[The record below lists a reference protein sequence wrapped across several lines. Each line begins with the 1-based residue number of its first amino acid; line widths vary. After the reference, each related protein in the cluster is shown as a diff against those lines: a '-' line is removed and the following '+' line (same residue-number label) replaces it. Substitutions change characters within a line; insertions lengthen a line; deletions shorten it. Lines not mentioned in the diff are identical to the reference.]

1 MDKNFSWGNSS
12 AELVTLLMIAES
24 FYLSYHYLLLPL
36 LLVTYSVLD
45 TEAETLRNHSPAFTA
60 QVRGRA
66 EIQGRYLA
74 DSLMEYF
81 PLSQKNWDKE

>member
-1 MDKNFSWGNSS
+1 
-12 AELVTLLMIAES
+12 MIAES

-36 LLVTYSVLD
+36 LLVIYSVPD

-60 QVRGRA
+60 PVRGRA

-81 PLSQKNWDKE
+81 PLFKKILKIGIKSRLTER